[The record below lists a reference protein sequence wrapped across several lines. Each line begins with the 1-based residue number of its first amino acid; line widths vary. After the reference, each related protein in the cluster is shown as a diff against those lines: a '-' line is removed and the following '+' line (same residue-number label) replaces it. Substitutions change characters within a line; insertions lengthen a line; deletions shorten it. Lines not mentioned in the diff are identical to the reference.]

1 MQTQLRLI
9 NAQLT
14 PELAVGLL
22 PNKQHCLVMNAITVR
37 GGKRLLTNTEILGF
51 LGHKTDLV
59 VSSNPVTAAGPKEQ
73 AALTTGAQSL
83 AAGVLPGADALP
95 GAGAA
100 GVGHPGA
107 GAACA
112 ARATQGRTAARA
124 LDFTVTRLIFP
135 LADYQLVAGAYYLL
149 DLSWGHYAVLTGYAV
164 APTICYRRAHL
175 PLLECIA
182 PDPCVV
188 REQVPALMVTSL
200 AVAPD
205 DCCYRPQ
212 QPILTFEQ
220 PAGALGSVAVEWAGA
235 SDCIVGTVWAPDHWT
250 ELHYGYSTSP
260 QVAPLTASAAAAV
273 ASAATAAAATAAGT
287 HVPKVP
293 IAHDLGVTRKELG
306 ALDAQLAQAL
316 RSQDGFAQAS
326 SPLLAPPTALP
337 LNDALEPIF
346 NPEPLAPAYR
356 AFLARQRLCAAHD
369 LYWARLALGG
379 EQGADWGAARRSAA
393 APVGERMAGDVT
405 AQGAVDRSVDRSADR
420 SGKPGAARVP
430 RGVRL
435 SA

>member
-1 MQTQLRLI
+1 MQTQVRLI

-22 PNKQHCLVMNAITVR
+22 PTKQHCLVTNAITVR
-37 GGKRLLTNTEILGF
+37 GGKRPLTTTEILRL

-73 AALTTGAQSL
+73 AVLTTGAQSL
-83 AAGVLPGADALP
+83 AADVLPSANVLP
-95 GAGAA
+95 AA
-100 GVGHPGA
+100 PVTAAARAGHPGA

-112 ARATQGRTAARA
+112 ALATLGRTAARA

-135 LADYQLVAGAYYLL
+135 LADYQLVAGAYHLL
-149 DLSWGHYAVLTGYAV
+149 DQSWGHYAVLTGYAV
-164 APTICYRRAHL
+164 APTICYRRVHL

-250 ELHYGYSTSP
+250 ELHYGHSTCP
-260 QVAPLTASAAAAV
+260 QAVPLTASDAAAV

-287 HVPKVP
+287 QVPKVP

-356 AFLARQRLCAAHD
+356 AFLARQRPCAAHD
-369 LYWARLALGG
+369 LYWARSALGL
-379 EQGADWGAARRSAA
+379 ELGADWGAARRSAA
-393 APVGERMAGDVT
+393 APVGARAAGDVT
-405 AQGAVDRSVDRSADR
+405 APGAVDRSADR
-420 SGKPGAARVP
+420 SGKQGAARMP

>member
-22 PNKQHCLVMNAITVR
+22 PTKQHCLVTNAITVR
-37 GGKRLLTNTEILGF
+37 GGKRPLTTTEILRL

-73 AALTTGAQSL
+73 AVLTTGAQSL
-83 AAGVLPGADALP
+83 AADVLP
-95 GAGAA
+95 AA
-100 GVGHPGA
+100 PVTAAARAGHPGT

-112 ARATQGRTAARA
+112 ALATLGRTAARA

-135 LADYQLVAGAYYLL
+135 LADYQLVTGAYHLL

-164 APTICYRRAHL
+164 APTICYRRVHL
-175 PLLECIA
+175 PLLELNA

-235 SDCIVGTVWAPDHWT
+235 SDCIVGAVWAPDHWT
-250 ELHYGYSTSP
+250 ELHYGYSTGP
-260 QVAPLTASAAAAV
+260 QAAPLTASDAAAV
-273 ASAATAAAATAAGT
+273 SSAATAAAATAAGT
-287 HVPKVP
+287 QVPKVP

-316 RSQDGFAQAS
+316 RSQDGLAQAS

-356 AFLARQRLCAAHD
+356 AFLARQRPCAAHD
-369 LYWARLALGG
+369 LYWARSALGL
-379 EQGADWGAARRSAA
+379 ELGADFSAARRSAA
-393 APVGERMAGDVT
+393 APVGARAAGDVT
-405 AQGAVDRSVDRSADR
+405 APGAVDRSADR
-420 SGKPGAARVP
+420 FGKQGAARMP

>member
-22 PNKQHCLVMNAITVR
+22 PTKQHCLVTDAITVR
-37 GGKRLLTNTEILGF
+37 GGKRPLTNTEISVLLGN
-51 LGHKTDLV
+51 KTDLV
-59 VSSNPVTAAGPKEQ
+59 VSSSAVTSICSKEQ

-83 AAGVLPGADALP
+83 AADVLPGADALP

-100 GVGHPGA
+100 WGGHPGT

-112 ARATQGRTAARA
+112 AFAALGSTASRA
-124 LDFTVTRLIFP
+124 LDVTVTRLIFP
-135 LADYQLVAGAYYLL
+135 LADYQLAAGASHLL
-149 DLSWGHYAVLTGYAV
+149 ELSCGHYAVLTGYAV
-164 APTICYRRAHL
+164 APTICYRRVHL
-175 PLLECIA
+175 PLVELSA

-200 AVAPD
+200 ALAPD
-205 DCCYRPQ
+205 DCRYRAH
-212 QPILTFEQ
+212 QPILTFDQ
-220 PAGALGSVAVEWAGA
+220 PACALGSVAVEWAGA
-235 SDCIVGTVWAPDHWT
+235 SDCIVGSVLAADHWT
-250 ELHYGYSTSP
+250 ELHYGYSTCP
-260 QVAPLTASAAAAV
+260 QAAPLTAAAAA
-273 ASAATAAAATAAGT
+273 AGT
-287 HVPKVP
+287 QVPKVP

-316 RSQDGFAQAS
+316 RSQDGCAEAS

-346 NPEPLAPAYR
+346 NPEPLTPAYR
-356 AFLARQRLCAAHD
+356 AFLARQRPCPAHD
-369 LYWARLALGG
+369 LYWARSTLGV
-379 EQGADWGAARRSAA
+379 EVGADLGADLSSDAA
-393 APVGERMAGDVT
+393 TEGERAAGDVT
-405 AQGAVDRSVDRSADR
+405 AQGAVDRSVAQV
-420 SGKPGAARVP
+420 AARTP

>member
-22 PNKQHCLVMNAITVR
+22 PTKQHCLVTNAITVR
-37 GGKRLLTNTEILGF
+37 GGKRLLTNTEILGL

-59 VSSNPVTAAGPKEQ
+59 VSSDPVTAAGPKEQ

-83 AAGVLPGADALP
+83 AADVLSAAL
-95 GAGAA
+95 
-100 GVGHPGA
+100 
-107 GAACA
+107 
-112 ARATQGRTAARA
+112 GRTAAQA

-135 LADYQLVAGAYYLL
+135 LADYQLVTGAYHLL

-164 APTICYRRAHL
+164 APTICYRRVHL
-175 PLLECIA
+175 PLLELNA

-220 PAGALGSVAVEWAGA
+220 TAGALGSVAVEWAGA

-250 ELHYGYSTSP
+250 ELHYGYSTCP
-260 QVAPLTASAAAAV
+260 QAVPLTASDAAAV

-287 HVPKVP
+287 QVPKVP
-293 IAHDLGVTRKELG
+293 IAHELGVTGHGVRVR
-306 ALDAQLAQAL
+306 DAQRAQAL

-356 AFLARQRLCAAHD
+356 AFLARQRPCAAHD
-369 LYWARLALGG
+369 LYWARSALGL
-379 EQGADWGAARRSAA
+379 ELGANFSAARHSAA
-393 APVGERMAGDVT
+393 APVGARAAGDVT
-405 AQGAVDRSVDRSADR
+405 APGAVDRSADR
-420 SGKPGAARVP
+420 SGKQGAARMP

>member
-22 PNKQHCLVMNAITVR
+22 PNKQHCLVTNAITVR
-37 GGKRLLTNTEILGF
+37 GGKRPLTTTEILGF

-73 AALTTGAQSL
+73 AVLTTGAQSL
-83 AAGVLPGADALP
+83 AADVLPGADALP

-100 GVGHPGA
+100 WGGHPGT

-112 ARATQGRTAARA
+112 ALAALGRTAARA

-135 LADYQLVAGAYYLL
+135 LADYQLVAGAYHLL

-164 APTICYRRAHL
+164 APTICYRRVHL

-235 SDCIVGTVWAPDHWT
+235 SDCIIGTVWAPDHWT
-250 ELHYGYSTSP
+250 ELHYGHSTCP
-260 QVAPLTASAAAAV
+260 QSAPLTASAVAAV
-273 ASAATAAAATAAGT
+273 ASAATAAATAAGT
-287 HVPKVP
+287 QVPKVP

-356 AFLARQRLCAAHD
+356 AFLARQRPCAAHD
-369 LYWARLALGG
+369 LYWARSALGL
-379 EQGADWGAARRSAA
+379 ELGADFSAALRSAA
-393 APVGERMAGDVT
+393 APVGARAAGDVT
-405 AQGAVDRSVDRSADR
+405 AQGAVDRSADW
-420 SGKPGAARVP
+420 SGDHGAARTP

>member
-22 PNKQHCLVMNAITVR
+22 PTKQHCLVTNAITVR
-37 GGKRLLTNTEILGF
+37 GGKRSLTTTEILGF

-73 AALTTGAQSL
+73 AVLTTGAQSL
-83 AAGVLPGADALP
+83 AANVLPGADALP

-100 GVGHPGA
+100 WGGHPGT

-112 ARATQGRTAARA
+112 ALAALGRTAARA

-135 LADYQLVAGAYYLL
+135 LADYQLVAGAYHLL

-164 APTICYRRAHL
+164 APTICYRRVHL

-220 PAGALGSVAVEWAGA
+220 PAGALGSVAVERAGA
-235 SDCIVGTVWAPDHWT
+235 SDCIVGAVWAPDHWT
-250 ELHYGYSTSP
+250 ELHYGYSTGP
-260 QVAPLTASAAAAV
+260 QAVPLTASDAASEAE
-273 ASAATAAAATAAGT
+273 AAAATAAGAQ
-287 HVPKVP
+287 VPKVP
-293 IAHDLGVTRKELG
+293 IAHELGVTGHGVRVR
-306 ALDAQLAQAL
+306 DAQLAQAL

-356 AFLARQRLCAAHD
+356 AFLARQRPCAAHD
-369 LYWARLALGG
+369 LYWARSALGL
-379 EQGADWGAARRSAA
+379 ELGADFNAALRSAA
-393 APVGERMAGDVT
+393 APVGARAAGDVT
-405 AQGAVDRSVDRSADR
+405 AQGAVDRSADW
-420 SGKPGAARVP
+420 SGDQGAARTP
-430 RGVRL
+430 RVVRL

>member
-22 PNKQHCLVMNAITVR
+22 PTKQHCLVTNAITVR
-37 GGKRLLTNTEILGF
+37 GGKRPLTTTEILGF

-73 AALTTGAQSL
+73 TALTTGAQSL
-83 AAGVLPGADALP
+83 AADVLPSANVLP
-95 GAGAA
+95 AA
-100 GVGHPGA
+100 PVTAAARAGHPGT
-107 GAACA
+107 GAALA
-112 ARATQGRTAARA
+112 ALGRTAAQA

-135 LADYQLVAGAYYLL
+135 LADYQLVTGAYHLL

-164 APTICYRRAHL
+164 APTICYRRVHL
-175 PLLECIA
+175 PLLELNA

-220 PAGALGSVAVEWAGA
+220 TAGALGSVAVEWAGA

-250 ELHYGYSTSP
+250 ELHYGYSTCP
-260 QVAPLTASAAAAV
+260 QAVPLTASDAA
-273 ASAATAAAATAAGT
+273 SEAAAATAAGAQ
-287 HVPKVP
+287 VPKVP

-306 ALDAQLAQAL
+306 ALVAQLAQAL

-356 AFLARQRLCAAHD
+356 AFLARQSPCAAHD
-369 LYWARLALGG
+369 LYWARSALGL
-379 EQGADWGAARRSAA
+379 ELGADFSAALRSAA
-393 APVGERMAGDVT
+393 APVGARAAGDVT
-405 AQGAVDRSVDRSADR
+405 APGAVDRSADR
-420 SGKPGAARVP
+420 SGKQGAVRMP

>member
-22 PNKQHCLVMNAITVR
+22 PTKQHCLVTNAITVR
-37 GGKRLLTNTEILGF
+37 GGKRPLTTTEIVGF

-83 AAGVLPGADALP
+83 AADVLSA
-95 GAGAA
+95 AGAA
-100 GVGHPGA
+100 R
-107 GAACA
+107 AAL
-112 ARATQGRTAARA
+112 GRTAAQA

-135 LADYQLVAGAYYLL
+135 LADYQLVAGAYHLL

-164 APTICYRRAHL
+164 APTICYRRVHL
-175 PLLECIA
+175 PLLELNA

-220 PAGALGSVAVEWAGA
+220 PADALGSVAVEWAGA
-235 SDCIVGTVWAPDHWT
+235 SDCIVGTVWAADHWT
-250 ELHYGYSTSP
+250 ELHYGHSTCP
-260 QVAPLTASAAAAV
+260 QVAPLSASAAAAV

-287 HVPKVP
+287 QVPKVP

-356 AFLARQRLCAAHD
+356 AFLARQRPCAAHD
-369 LYWARLALGG
+369 LYWARSALGL
-379 EQGADWGAARRSAA
+379 ELGADFSAARRSAA
-393 APVGERMAGDVT
+393 APVGARAAGDVT
-405 AQGAVDRSVDRSADR
+405 PHEAVDQSGDRDVDRSIDR
-420 SGKPGAARVP
+420 SGKQGAARMP

>member
-14 PELAVGLL
+14 PELAVGIL
-22 PNKQHCLVMNAITVR
+22 PTRQHCLVTNAITVR
-37 GGKRLLTNTEILGF
+37 GGKRPLTNTEILGL

-59 VSSNPVTAAGPKEQ
+59 VSSNPVTAAGSKEQ
-73 AALTTGAQSL
+73 TALTTGAQSL
-83 AAGVLPGADALP
+83 AADVLPSANVLP
-95 GAGAA
+95 AA
-100 GVGHPGA
+100 PVTAAARAGHPGT

-112 ARATQGRTAARA
+112 ARAALGRTAAQA

-135 LADYQLVAGAYYLL
+135 LADYQLVAGAYHLL
-149 DLSWGHYAVLTGYAV
+149 NLSWGHYAVLTGYAV
-164 APTICYRRAHL
+164 APTICYRRVHL
-175 PLLECIA
+175 PLLELNA

-250 ELHYGYSTSP
+250 ELHYGYSTGP
-260 QVAPLTASAAAAV
+260 QAVPLTASAAA
-273 ASAATAAAATAAGT
+273 AATAAAATAAGT
-287 HVPKVP
+287 QVPKVP

-356 AFLARQRLCAAHD
+356 AFLARQRPCAAHD
-369 LYWARLALGG
+369 LYWARSALGF
-379 EQGADWGAARRSAA
+379 ELGADFSAALRSAA
-393 APVGERMAGDVT
+393 APVGARAAGDVT
-405 AQGAVDRSVDRSADR
+405 APGAVDRSADR
-420 SGKPGAARVP
+420 SGKQGAARMP